1 MYAVGSFVYHIFGI
15 PKGKTAVVHILLQG
29 CFKIRPRLTAGISD
43 TAAAFLY
50 GIGFLLACGYGKG
63 FAACLKFG
71 LSGGNGFFKSTLY
84 PFCFFHSG
92 GKLNFLLNRIISTVS
107 GLISDKAHLF
117 SLILQKGI
125 YMV

>member
-15 PKGKTAVVHILLQG
+15 PKGKTTVVYILLQG
-29 CFKIRPRLTAGISD
+29 CFKIRPRLSAGVGDAATAL
-43 TAAAFLY
+43 LY
-50 GIGFLLACGYGKG
+50 CIGLLFTCGYGKG

-84 PFCFFHSG
+84 PFCFFHAG
-92 GKLNFLLNRIISTVS
+92 GKLNFLLNRIISPVS

>member
-1 MYAVGSFVYHIFGI
+1 MYTVGSFVYHIFGI

-29 CFKIRPRLTAGISD
+29 CFKIRSLFAAGVGYAATAL
-43 TAAAFLY
+43 LY
-50 GIGFLLACGYGKG
+50 GIGLLFACGYGKC

>member
-29 CFKIRPRLTAGISD
+29 CFKICPQLTAGISD

-50 GIGFLLACGYGKG
+50 GIGFLLACGYSKG
-63 FAACLKFG
+63 FAACLEFG
-71 LSGGNGFFKSTLY
+71 LSGSNGFFEGTLY
-84 PFCFFHSG
+84 PLCFFHAG
-92 GKLNFLLNRIISTVS
+92 GKLDFLLNGVIGAVCGFFT
-107 GLISDKAHLF
+107 DKADLF